1 MPNRFGQPAVK
12 LPKLSACSMP
22 HGRLTVALDHSQ
34 IGAAAFAEILKGFV
48 RKIVEPPFASVLLE
62 LPIPRLGIEPI
73 EPLTK
78 RRQIGP
84 RKPSHCIFDFADRG
98 HVNLAPK

>member
-1 MPNRFGQPAVK
+1 MFENNVVVVGNMPNRFGQPAVK
-12 LPKLSACSMP
+12 LPKLSARSMP
-22 HGRLTVALDHSQ
+22 HDRPIIAIDRSQ
-34 IGAAAFAEILKGFV
+34 VGAAAFAEILESFV

-73 EPLTK
+73 EPLAK

-84 RKPSHCIFDFADRG
+84 
-98 HVNLAPK
+98 